1 MISLSAGVL
10 TVVLG
15 LSSSPKIVRVG
26 LEFES
31 KNWPSRTRVRVQKL
45 SESDSS
51 LSPKIVRV
59 QMGRESSRMK
69 TVWFVGILT
78 LFYSLQLEC
87 NGNLNM

>member
-15 LSSSPKIVRVG
+15 LSLSPKIGRVG

-31 KNWPSRTRVRVQKL
+31 KNCPSPNGPR
-45 SESDSS
+45 
-51 LSPKIVRV
+51 
-59 QMGRESSRMK
+59 SSRMK
-69 TVWFVGILT
+69 TVWFVGIFT